1 MGISTFIDAY
11 LKESVVMELE
21 NNIIK
26 IIGKIFTQRY
36 IIAILGILLFA
47 CSYNLFVL
55 PNDLVYGGI
64 GGIVL

>member
-1 MGISTFIDAY
+1 
-11 LKESVVMELE
+11 MELE

-26 IIGKIFTQRY
+26 IIGKKSLLKRY

-64 GGIVL
+64 GGIAIITKILLNLH